1 MRKKAEA
8 EAWPLAGVQEPADVL
23 AVLAVPQ
30 RLDVA
35 KGWKRRLAVGNTHNR
50 K

>member
-1 MRKKAEA
+1 MRKQKLKLKHGLAEA
-8 EAWPLAGVQEPADVL
+8 QEPANDL
-23 AVLAVPQ
+23 AVLAIPQ
-30 RLDVA
+30 RLDVT